1 MMKEKEKG
9 KFEEN
14 RNNYFKDN
22 FIEKKILQ
30 FNIIK
35 FNNLQ

>member
-1 MMKEKEKG
+1 MKEKEKG

-22 FIEKKILQ
+22 FIEKKIL
-30 FNIIK
+30 
-35 FNNLQ
+35 